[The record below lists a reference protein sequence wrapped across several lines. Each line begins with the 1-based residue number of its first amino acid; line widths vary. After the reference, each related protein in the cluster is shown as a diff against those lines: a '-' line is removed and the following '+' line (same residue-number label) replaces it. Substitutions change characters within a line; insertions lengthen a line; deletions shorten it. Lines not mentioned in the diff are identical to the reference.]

1 MYFERDD
8 LTLTLLEEDVPTT
21 IRDLLTK
28 KESQELLTHL
38 KEWDGKAK
46 SQWKARADKH
56 QAAIDGGDPFE
67 YAKVV
72 KELSRM
78 EAEGTLR
85 PRDKGHLNQ
94 CMELL
99 VEEVSRTLKKT
110 PDQARKLIEKAAAA

>member
-8 LTLTLLEEDVPTT
+8 LTLTLLEVDVPHT
-21 IRDLLTK
+21 IRDLLTR
-28 KESQELLTHL
+28 KEAEELLDHL
-38 KEWDGKAK
+38 QKWNGKAK

-56 QAAIDGGDPFE
+56 QAAIDGGDAFE

-85 PRDKGHLNQ
+85 PRDKAHLNQ
-94 CMELL
+94 SMDLL
-99 VEEVSRTLKKT
+99 VEEISRTLKKSS
-110 PDQARKLIEKAAAA
+110 DQARKLIEKAASA

>member
-1 MYFERDD
+1 M
-8 LTLTLLEEDVPTT
+8 L
-21 IRDLLTK
+21 
-28 KESQELLTHL
+28 SHL
-38 KEWDGKAK
+38 ADWDGKAK

-94 CMELL
+94 SLDLL

-110 PDQARKLIEKAAAA
+110 PEQARKLIEKAAKP

>member
-1 MYFERDD
+1 
-8 LTLTLLEEDVPTT
+8 TLTLLEEDVPNT

-28 KESQELLTHL
+28 KEAEKLLDHL
-38 KEWDGKAK
+38 KQWGGSAS

-72 KELSRM
+72 KELSKM

-85 PRDKGHLNQ
+85 PRDKAHLNQ
-94 CMELL
+94 ALDSL
-99 VEEVSRTLKKT
+99 VEEVSRTLRKS
-110 PDQARKLIEKAAAA
+110 PDQARKLIAGAVTG

>member
-1 MYFERDD
+1 
-8 LTLTLLEEDVPTT
+8 
-21 IRDLLTK
+21 
-28 KESQELLTHL
+28 L
-38 KEWDGKAK
+38 KEWNGKAK
-46 SQWKARADKH
+46 AQWKARADKH

-94 CMELL
+94 SMELL

-110 PDQARKLIEKAAAA
+110 ADQARKLIEKAARD